1 MNRSTLAATNGRPV
15 LSRSS
20 CAVSPRRP
28 SLAIHTAC
36 CGTHKPTVYVVA
48 NERSTREM
56 ACDILEGD
64 GYVVRSFADGA
75 SFLQDHR
82 TVHIGCL
89 LVDGAL
95 PGMSG
100 LELIGRVKVIDPAL
114 PTIIMDCNATLAT
127 AILAMRAGAVDFVE
141 KPFSSEQ
148 LLESVARVLPKGTRI
163 MPSTNGSSRH
173 KLPGFNLTRRQGQI
187 LELVLDGWPSK
198 NIACD
203 LGISQRTVEN
213 HRAAIMKKTGSRSV
227 PALVRAT
234 LALV

>member
-1 MNRSTLAATNGRPV
+1 MTRSTLATANERPV

-20 CAVSPRRP
+20 YAASPRRL
-28 SLAIHTAC
+28 SLAIHAAS
-36 CGTHKPTVYVVA
+36 CGTVTPTVYVVE
-48 NERSTREM
+48 NERAAREM

-64 GYVVRSFADGA
+64 GYAVHSFVDGA
-75 SFLQDHR
+75 RFLQDYR
-82 TVHIGCL
+82 SGRAGCL
-89 LVDGAL
+89 LVDIAL
-95 PGMSG
+95 PGMNG
-100 LELIGRVKVIDPAL
+100 LELMGRVKAIDPAL
-114 PTIIMDCNATLAT
+114 PTIIMDGNATLAT

-148 LLESVARVLPKGTRI
+148 LLESVERVLPKVTRI
-163 MPSTNGSSRH
+163 MPNTHGSNRH
-173 KLPGFNLTRRQGQI
+173 KSPGFNLTRRQGQV